1 MSKSARER
9 VAEKAAR
16 LIVDGVE
23 NEYLD
28 AKDRAIMM
36 LGLDAT
42 NHRPTNR
49 KIRDYISLLT
59 KEELGTEE
67 VNRRLKEMRLIAL
80 DLMQILDDFDPFLIG
95 SVLSGQIRTTSD
107 IDLHAFSDDQCEIMQ
122 NLEDQGY
129 EDVEEELIENQKG
142 RFIHLKWKE
151 KIYPVEI
158 TVYPW
163 SWRDIVPISSITGQ
177 PMKRADVL
185 EVKRLLARS

>member
-36 LGLDAT
+36 LGLDDT

-59 KEELGTEE
+59 KEELGSEE

>member
-1 MSKSARER
+1 MSKKERDR

-49 KIRDYISLLT
+49 KIREYISLLT
-59 KEELGTEE
+59 KEELGADE
-67 VNRRLKEMRLIAL
+67 VRRRLKEMRLIAL

-107 IDLHAFSDDQCEIMQ
+107 IDLHAFADDYCQVMTT
-122 NLEDQGY
+122 LEDAGY
-129 EDVEEELIENQKG
+129 DEAEEELIENQKG
-142 RFIHLKWKE
+142 RFIHLKWRE
-151 KIYPVEI
+151 KNYPVEI

-163 SWRDIVPISSITGQ
+163 SWREIVPISSVTGQ
-177 PMKRADVL
+177 PMKRADII
-185 EVKRLLARS
+185 EVRKLTARS